1 MEIKIKESPQ
11 TMQQQNSRQ
20 QFIKMTQQP
29 VSRLLLSLS
38 IPTIISMMVTNI
50 YNMIDTAFVSRLGTS
65 ASGATGIVFGFMAIL
80 QAFGF
85 LCGQG
90 AGSIMSRN
98 LGAKR
103 IDEAIRYTT
112 TGFFLSFFLGLLI
125 AMFSL
130 IFLEPLIYLLGS
142 TETIAEYA
150 KDYMIFII
158 FSAPFFTTS
167 FTMNNLLRYEGRAK
181 LGTIGMMTG
190 AIINIAGDALFIFVF
205 HMGIKGAGLS
215 TALSQLIS
223 FGILLSMYLTG
234 KTQTKIAFSSLAK
247 DFHTYANIIATGFPS
262 LLRQSLNSIAAM
274 LLNNCANIY
283 GDAAVAAM
291 SIVSRVSFF
300 PMAIAIGIGQGF
312 QPISSFNYGAKK
324 FDRVRRAFWS
334 AFWGSEVALFLI
346 SIPIFLFA
354 STLIAFFRNDSL
366 VIIYG
371 ERALQLMCIGQ
382 LFVPLTMMVE
392 MGFQSTGQKLLASFT
407 STPRSGFLFIPILL
421 ILSRLRGMNGIQ
433 EAQPLAF
440 VFTFMICLFL
450 CKIYLNK
457 IKAK

>member
-103 IDEAIRYTT
+103 IDKAIRYTT

-354 STLIAFFRNDSL
+354 PTLIAFFRNDSL

-407 STPRSGFLFIPILL
+407 STLRSGFLFIPILL

>member
-1 MEIKIKESPQ
+1 
-11 TMQQQNSRQ
+11 MQQQNSRQ

-125 AMFSL
+125 TMFSL

-158 FSAPFFTTS
+158 
-167 FTMNNLLRYEGRAK
+167 
-181 LGTIGMMTG
+181 
-190 AIINIAGDALFIFVF
+190 
-205 HMGIKGAGLS
+205 
-215 TALSQLIS
+215 
-223 FGILLSMYLTG
+223 
-234 KTQTKIAFSSLAK
+234 
-247 DFHTYANIIATGFPS
+247 
-262 LLRQSLNSIAAM
+262 
-274 LLNNCANIY
+274 
-283 GDAAVAAM
+283 
-291 SIVSRVSFF
+291 
-300 PMAIAIGIGQGF
+300 
-312 QPISSFNYGAKK
+312 
-324 FDRVRRAFWS
+324 
-334 AFWGSEVALFLI
+334 
-346 SIPIFLFA
+346 
-354 STLIAFFRNDSL
+354 
-366 VIIYG
+366 
-371 ERALQLMCIGQ
+371 
-382 LFVPLTMMVE
+382 
-392 MGFQSTGQKLLASFT
+392 
-407 STPRSGFLFIPILL
+407 
-421 ILSRLRGMNGIQ
+421 
-433 EAQPLAF
+433 
-440 VFTFMICLFL
+440 
-450 CKIYLNK
+450 
-457 IKAK
+457 

>member
-150 KDYMIFII
+150 
-158 FSAPFFTTS
+158 
-167 FTMNNLLRYEGRAK
+167 
-181 LGTIGMMTG
+181 
-190 AIINIAGDALFIFVF
+190 
-205 HMGIKGAGLS
+205 
-215 TALSQLIS
+215 
-223 FGILLSMYLTG
+223 
-234 KTQTKIAFSSLAK
+234 
-247 DFHTYANIIATGFPS
+247 
-262 LLRQSLNSIAAM
+262 
-274 LLNNCANIY
+274 
-283 GDAAVAAM
+283 
-291 SIVSRVSFF
+291 
-300 PMAIAIGIGQGF
+300 
-312 QPISSFNYGAKK
+312 
-324 FDRVRRAFWS
+324 
-334 AFWGSEVALFLI
+334 
-346 SIPIFLFA
+346 
-354 STLIAFFRNDSL
+354 
-366 VIIYG
+366 
-371 ERALQLMCIGQ
+371 
-382 LFVPLTMMVE
+382 
-392 MGFQSTGQKLLASFT
+392 
-407 STPRSGFLFIPILL
+407 
-421 ILSRLRGMNGIQ
+421 
-433 EAQPLAF
+433 
-440 VFTFMICLFL
+440 
-450 CKIYLNK
+450 
-457 IKAK
+457 